1 MSSQPAEWMIYG
13 AYGYTGRLIAE
24 EAVRRGMKPMLAGR
38 DARRLEPLAAQL
50 GCPSRAFSLDRPESI
65 APRLTG
71 IQTVLN
77 CAGPFSA
84 TAEPMMDACLN
95 AHANYLDIT
104 GEIAVIEAGA
114 ARNDA
119 AREAGVTLMPAVGF
133 DVVPTDCLAAMLAQR
148 LPGATLLQMAFHGIQ
163 TVSPGTAKTMLEAI
177 PAGGR
182 ARVDGRIVAV
192 PTAWK
197 TLEIPFRAGVRPAV
211 TVPWGDVASAWYS
224 TGIPNIEVYLALPGV
239 QIRCMRAVRWLLPTL
254 RASWLRR
261 LLQGAVRWFIAGPTA
276 QQREKQR
283 SSFWGRVTD
292 ATGNQVQATLETTSG
307 YRLTVWTALACVE
320 KVLAGAAPSGF
331 VTPSQAFGA
340 EFCLSIPETDVR
352 WG

>member
-1 MSSQPAEWMIYG
+1 MSGQPTEWMIYG

-24 EAVRRGMKPMLAGR
+24 EAVRRGMKPVLAGR
-38 DARRLEPLAAQL
+38 DARRLQPLAAQL
-50 GCPSRAFSLDRPESI
+50 GCPCRVFSLDSRENVT
-65 APRLTG
+65 AHLAG
-71 IQTVLN
+71 LQTVLH

-84 TAEPMMDACLN
+84 TAEPMMDACLESR
-95 AHANYLDIT
+95 ADYLDIT
-104 GEIAVIEAGA
+104 GEIAVIEAAA
-114 ARNDA
+114 ARTDL
-119 AREAGVTLMPAVGF
+119 ARAAGVTLMPAVGF
-133 DVVPTDCLAAMLAQR
+133 DVVPTDCLAAMLAQQ
-148 LPGATLLQMAFHGIQ
+148 LPGATLLQLAFHGIQ

-182 ARVDGRIVAV
+182 ARVDGRIVSV

-224 TGIPNIEVYLALPGV
+224 TGIPNIEVYLALPSA
-239 QIRCMRAVRWLLPTL
+239 QIRWMRRARWLLPAL

-261 LLQGAVRWFIAGPTA
+261 LLQGGVRWFVVGPTP
-276 QQREKQR
+276 QQRERQR

-292 ATGNQVQATLETTSG
+292 AAGNQAQATLETASG
-307 YRLTVWTALACVE
+307 YRLTVWTALACLE
-320 KVLAGAAPSGF
+320 KVLAGAAPTGF
-331 VTPSQAFGA
+331 ATPSQAFGA